1 MREAYGILM
10 PAYRPE
16 PVMVEYLKKLR
27 DQWDGLILLI
37 DDGSG
42 PDYREQFQAAERLG
56 AVVCRQE
63 KNRGKGAAI
72 KLGLTWCQEH
82 RPELSGVVTVD
93 CDGQHSLEDVEKV
106 LAAMDRNPGSLILG
120 CRSFGEGTPVR
131 SQIGNRMT
139 SAAMRIFYGISL
151 EDTQTGLRGLP
162 ASWFPGLLSLSGER
176 YEYELNMLIAAR
188 REGIPM
194 ATVPIRTVY
203 FNENE
208 GSHYRTV
215 RDSLRIMQ
223 AICRG
228 LIQYGLSSA
237 LSALVDVSIYA
248 VLVKF
253 VFVGALLSERIFLAA
268 VIGRILSSV
277 VNYNCNRQLPYVQNR
292 RLFPT
297 FVRYYTLWSI
307 QLFSSF
313 GLVWLGCRYLGID
326 ELTAKLAADLLLA
339 AVSYQVQLHWVFRE
353 QEEGEGIL
361 RKRRERA

>member
-1 MREAYGILM
+1 MREDYGILM

-56 AVVCRQE
+56 VVVCRQE

-253 VFVGALLSERIFLAA
+253 VFVGALLSE
-268 VIGRILSSV
+268 LSCQSA
-277 VNYNCNRQLPYVQNR
+277 YSLPQSLPGFSPR
-292 RLFPT
+292 
-297 FVRYYTLWSI
+297 WSI
-307 QLFSSF
+307 TTATGSFPMCRTGDYSPHLCATILYGPFSSF
-313 GLVWLGCRYLGID
+313 LPLAWYGWSAGIWGLMN
-326 ELTAKLAADLLLA
+326 
-339 AVSYQVQLHWVFRE
+339 
-353 QEEGEGIL
+353 
-361 RKRRERA
+361 